1 MSSIDRAGKTTL
13 PGSLAPGQATQG
25 KRSLFAE
32 IRRSWVCY
40 LFILPNLVGVLL
52 FLAFPV
58 VFAFYMSFTE
68 WDILTDSKFVGL
80 RNYKEMFTDD
90 PLFWTSLRNSAYYV
104 LLTVPTMLV
113 VALGLAMA
121 MNQAVR
127 GIAFFRAAI
136 YVPVLMSMVAVAFV
150 WQWIFNYDFG
160 LLNAFLDLLHLPSV
174 RWLTDSNW
182 AMISIAIMAVWK
194 SSGYFAVILFA
205 ALQGVP
211 EVLHEAARIDG
222 ASAWNRFWNITIPLI
237 APALLFVT
245 VISVIGSF
253 QVFDQVYLV
262 TGNGGPGTATYVYN
276 LHLFNE
282 GFTFFRMG
290 YAAALAYVLFAILF
304 VITYIQLRLGRSR
317 ASAAYEFS

>member
-1 MSSIDRAGKTTL
+1 MIDRAGQSSL
-13 PGSLAPGQATQG
+13 SGSVAPARRTPR
-25 KRSLFAE
+25 KRSIVAE
-32 IRRSWVCY
+32 IRRHWTSY
-40 LFILPNLVGVLL
+40 LFILPNLIGVLV

-58 VFAFYMSFTE
+58 VFALYMSFTE
-68 WDILTDSKFVGL
+68 WDILTSPKFVGL
-80 RNYKEMFTDD
+80 QNYWEMFTED
-90 PLFWTSLRNSAYYV
+90 PLFWVSLRNSAHYV
-104 LLTVPTMLV
+104 LLTVPTTLAI
-113 VALGLAMA
+113 ALGLAMA

-136 YVPVLMSMVAVAFV
+136 YVPVLMSAVAVAFV

-160 LLNAFLDLLHLPSV
+160 LLNATLDLFNLPSV
-174 RWLTDSNW
+174 RWLTSSNW
-182 AMISIAIMAVWK
+182 AMISIAIMSIWK
-194 SSGYFAVILFA
+194 SAGYFAVILFA

-211 EVLHEAARIDG
+211 AVLHEAAEIDG
-222 ASAWNRFWNITIPLI
+222 ASAWNRFLNITIPMT

-253 QVFDQVYLV
+253 QVFDQVFLV
-262 TGNGGPGTATYVYN
+262 TNNGGPGTATSVYN

-304 VITYIQLRLGRSR
+304 VITYIQLRVGRER
-317 ASAAYEFS
+317 ASAAYE

>member
-1 MSSIDRAGKTTL
+1 MARARQASL
-13 PGSLAPGQATQG
+13 SGSVAPARRAPH
-25 KRSLFAE
+25 KRSLLAE
-32 IRRSWVCY
+32 IKKSWTSY
-40 LFILPNLVGVLL
+40 LFILPNLIGVLV

-58 VFAFYMSFTE
+58 VFALYMSFTE
-68 WDILTDSKFVGL
+68 WDILTSPEFVGL
-80 RNYKEMFTDD
+80 QNYREMFTED
-90 PLFWTSLRNSAYYV
+90 PLFWVSLRNSAYYV
-104 LLTVPTMLV
+104 LLTVPTTLLI
-113 VALGLAMA
+113 ALGLAMA

-136 YVPVLMSMVAVAFV
+136 YVPVLTSAVAVAFV

-160 LLNAFLDLLHLPSV
+160 LLNATLDLFNLPSV
-174 RWLTDSNW
+174 RWLTSSNW
-182 AMISIAIMAVWK
+182 AMISLAIMAIWK
-194 SSGYFAVILFA
+194 SAGYFAVILFA

-211 EVLHEAARIDG
+211 TVLHEAAKIDG
-222 ASAWNRFWNITIPLI
+222 ASSWNRFLNITIPMI

-304 VITYIQLRLGRSR
+304 VITFIQLRVGRQR
-317 ASAAYEFS
+317 ASAAYEFE